1 MLAREE
7 LDAEH
12 SGDAQQERR
21 GRPTPDRLDQYVGAV
36 RHGPNV
42 SPMTMY
48 MYGFWEGVR
57 QYNK

>member
-12 SGDAQQERR
+12 SSHAQAGAPRR
-21 GRPTPDRLDQYVGAV
+21 ADHLIASIDLEVV
-36 RHGPNV
+36 RHGPNIP
-42 SPMTMY
+42 PMTMY
-48 MYGFWEGVR
+48 MDGFWEGMR